1 MPFLFIDYDQ
11 GAGGEYICY
20 ALSQS
25 AECEPIQAQ
34 KFDSGRTKVQDIFNQ
49 EFLKFQP
56 TVNVV
61 PDIPTDRYVLVPT
74 HRHTDIAKQHLNSV
88 QSLRIQQPTDEK
100 FWAFQKQ
107 QQIQKVLLAVEPTD
121 RYFVGYLKLLKEN
134 FQNTDFLSNVKRN
147 MDNLTLLLMSQRIE
161 PTEENRQAYLE
172 NLRKNKPVNEPDCHY
187 DLTIPYE
194 LLFTDPAWVVEQIK
208 IKFGINTTLALFEKF
223 QNEFKQYQTVS

>member
-25 AECEPIQAQ
+25 SECEPINAQ

-56 TVNVV
+56 NVAVV
-61 PDIPTDRYVLVPT
+61 PNISHRYVLVPT
-74 HRHTDIAKQHLNSV
+74 HRHTVLAKQRLGTV
-88 QSLRIQQPTDEK
+88 YSLRIQQPKDEK

-121 RYFVGYLKLLKEN
+121 QYFVGYVKLLKDN
-134 FQNTDFLSNVKRN
+134 YQNIDFLSKVKRN
-147 MDNLTLLLMSQRIE
+147 MDNLTLLLMAQGKE
-161 PTEENRQAYLE
+161 PTEENRQSYIE
-172 NLRKNKPVNEPDCHY
+172 NLKKNKPFNEPNY
-187 DLTIPYE
+187 QYNLTIPYE
-194 LLFTDPAWVVEQIK
+194 SLFTDPAWVVEQIK
-208 IKFGINTTLALFEKF
+208 IKFGINTTVALFEKF
-223 QNEFKQYQTVS
+223 QNEFKQYQTIS